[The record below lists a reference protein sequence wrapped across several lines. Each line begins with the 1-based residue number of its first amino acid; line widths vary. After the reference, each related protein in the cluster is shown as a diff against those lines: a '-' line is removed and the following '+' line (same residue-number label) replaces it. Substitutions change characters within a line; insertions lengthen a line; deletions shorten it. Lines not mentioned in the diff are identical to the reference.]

1 MSEHVDRIGS
11 GVFIMPFHDP
21 AKPLDRCFDEDL
33 ELIIRADELGFDEF
47 WIGEHHTMKCEPIV
61 MPEIFIARALGETQ
75 NIRMGPAPVCLQQH
89 HPANVASRLAF
100 LDHLAKGRLNLCFG
114 PGSVTADQELYG
126 VDPKEGGAMTFEAA
140 EMILKLW
147 ASDPPY
153 ELEGKYWTIRLKK
166 TVDEE
171 TGIGYIHK
179 PYQKPHPPI
188 AIPGMNRNSYGMQ
201 YAGKKG
207 FSPFAHCLIAGNVV
221 ADLWKTYEAA
231 AHQADRPA
239 DRSLF
244 RVSRSIFLA
253 DTTREA
259 QERAR
264 TNSVGKNYQYIGRLF
279 DKGLGRRLYKRDPNM
294 SDADCNLDY
303 LMSEQIIAGDVDEV
317 LRRLLILIEETG
329 PFGKLVMMSYDW
341 DDKDAWLRSM
351 ELFQNELMPAL
362 NKAVCGKA
370 TKTVAV

>member
-1 MSEHVDRIGS
+1 
-11 GVFIMPFHDP
+11 
-21 AKPLDRCFDEDL
+21 
-33 ELIIRADELGFDEF
+33 
-47 WIGEHHTMKCEPIV
+47 
-61 MPEIFIARALGETQ
+61 
-75 NIRMGPAPVCLQQH
+75 
-89 HPANVASRLAF
+89 
-100 LDHLAKGRLNLCFG
+100 
-114 PGSVTADQELYG
+114 
-126 VDPKEGGAMTFEAA
+126 
-140 EMILKLW
+140 
-147 ASDPPY
+147 
-153 ELEGKYWTIRLKK
+153 
-166 TVDEE
+166 
-171 TGIGYIHK
+171 
-179 PYQKPHPPI
+179 
-188 AIPGMNRNSYGMQ
+188 MQ

-221 ADLWKTYEAA
+221 ADLWKTYETAA
-231 AHQADRPA
+231 QQADRRA

-294 SDADCNLDY
+294 SDTDCNLDY
-303 LMSEQIIAGDVDEV
+303 LMTEQIIAGDVDEV

-362 NKAVCGKA
+362 NKAVCGTA